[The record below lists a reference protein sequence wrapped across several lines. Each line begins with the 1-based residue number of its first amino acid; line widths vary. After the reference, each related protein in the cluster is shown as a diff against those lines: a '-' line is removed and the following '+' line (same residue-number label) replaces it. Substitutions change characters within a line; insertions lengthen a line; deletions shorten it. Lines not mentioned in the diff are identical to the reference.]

1 MRPARNGCSA
11 IRAQSRPSSRLDKRR
26 SKISRYALDNIFHH
40 PNVGPFIAQRL
51 IQHLV
56 TSNPSPQYVERVA
69 RKFNDDGS
77 GQRGNLSAVV
87 KAVLLDSEARAAP
100 ASATAGKLKEPLLR
114 LTQLWRAYGAR
125 SQSGKYNV
133 QNITGLIGQGPLQAP
148 SVFNFFSP
156 FYAPPG
162 EIANQGLVAPEMQ
175 VTTEYLSSLWTD
187 YVFVLAFCYTTTP
200 IQGCPP
206 VPDALRPDLV
216 IIVDSGCGARA
227 CVQSAGARRRDRSQ
241 ACRWTDLEHAEY
253 ASEEHG

>member
-1 MRPARNGCSA
+1 V
-11 IRAQSRPSSRLDKRR
+11 IK
-26 SKISRYALDNIFHH
+26 AL
-40 PNVGPFIAQRL
+40 
-51 IQHLV
+51 
-56 TSNPSPQYVERVA
+56 
-69 RKFNDDGS
+69 
-77 GQRGNLSAVV
+77 
-87 KAVLLDSEARAAP
+87 LLDAEARAAP
-100 ASATAGKLKEPLLR
+100 VSATAGKLKEPLLR
-114 LTQLWRAYGAR
+114 LTQLWRAYGAS

-200 IQGCPP
+200 VQGCPP

-216 IIVDSGCGARA
+216 VIDAAAERALASNPQALVDAIALKLVGGPLSTTLSTQAREMVERA
-227 CVQSAGARRRDRSQ
+227 P
-241 ACRWTDLEHAEY
+241 
-253 ASEEHG
+253 ASEAALRVAEALYLIASAPEVALQR